1 MNSSTNRS
9 SAPALRLTS
18 SVSWD
23 KQSVL
28 RPAIRTVPSRD
39 RSYENALIK
48 TSSYSVG
55 LKHKTF
61 QAVQRDKLLMG
72 AEREVAQLKVMFTTI
87 LGLLALLTLNWRLAV
102 LAVIFGGPVQWL
114 LRMLSQEDPDYIK
127 VYLEGLTAPQL
138 RSPE

>member
-1 MNSSTNRS
+1 M
-9 SAPALRLTS
+9 
-18 SVSWD
+18 
-23 KQSVL
+23 
-28 RPAIRTVPSRD
+28 
-39 RSYENALIK
+39 
-48 TSSYSVG
+48 
-55 LKHKTF
+55 
-61 QAVQRDKLLMG
+61 QRDKLLMG
-72 AEREVAQLKVMFTTI
+72 AERELAQLNVMFTTI